1 MAQRILIAD
10 DSEEIIEILQILLT
24 GEGYEVVTAG
34 DGEEAVR
41 LADDTIDLI
50 ILDVMMPKKKRL
62 SGGAGAP
69 EGRRQHSGADA
80 HCKI

>member
-34 DGEEAVR
+34 DGEEAVSY
-41 LADDTIDLI
+41 TH
-50 ILDVMMPKKKRL
+50 L
-62 SGGAGAP
+62 SCRRTLGWSSRWGAYA
-69 EGRRQHSGADA
+69 
-80 HCKI
+80 

>member
-10 DSEEIIEILQILLT
+10 DSEEIIEILQILPLT

-41 LADDTIDLI
+41 LADDTIDLM
-50 ILDVMMPKKKRL
+50 ILDVMMPVKSGYVACSEIRKRRWL
-62 SGGAGAP
+62 PS
-69 EGRRQHSGADA
+69 
-80 HCKI
+80 CF

>member
-34 DGEEAVR
+34 DGEEGGHAGGRHHR
-41 LADDTIDLI
+41 LNYSRRDD
-50 ILDVMMPKKKRL
+50 
-62 SGGAGAP
+62 AG
-69 EGRRQHSGADA
+69 
-80 HCKI
+80 